1 MASRRRSLAIMFPV
15 HCDLRGQQAL
25 LVSLLTRMNVNGE
38 NIFAGAY
45 VDRHSHVRADP
56 AWLATAVQSDAS
68 WFVPVWGTRCLTE
81 GEPPKLVLLPRT
93 KIVEFIDDDEII
105 FLGIYR
111 ERPAFAVGIDKSV
124 PEPFAQLGQFHD
136 LRYLGSSLPAGEAN
150 LAAHA
155 RALVTWHRLQKYC
168 GRCGA
173 STQVAA
179 GGNTRK
185 CVNVECAVTI
195 FPRVEPAIIVLV
207 SRGDRCLL
215 GRQGSWPEGRYS
227 TIAGFVEPGES
238 LEDAVRREVIEETDV
253 RVGNIRYHSSQ
264 PWPFPSALML
274 GFNAEAETESI
285 RLNDGELQDAR
296 WFSYKEL
303 TSGFP
308 KLPYKISIARRL
320 VDDWIHANRSS
331 R

>member
-1 MASRRRSLAIMFPV
+1 MARCF
-15 HCDLRGQQAL
+15 L
-25 LVSLLTRMNVNGE
+25 LLIGMSVNGE

-45 VDRHSHVRADP
+45 VDRHGHVRTDP
-56 AWLATAVQSDAS
+56 DWLSAAIQSDAS
-68 WFVPVWGTRCLTE
+68 WFVPVWGTRCLTD
-81 GEPPKLVLLPRT
+81 GEPPGLVLLQRQN
-93 KIVEFIDDDEII
+93 IDEYISDEDII
-105 FLGIYR
+105 FLGMYR
-111 ERPAFAVGIDKSV
+111 ERPTFAVGMDKSV
-124 PEPFAQLGQFHD
+124 PEPFAERGQFHD
-136 LRYLGSSLPAGEAN
+136 LRYLGSILPADDAN

-155 RALVTWHRLQKYC
+155 RALVIWHRLQKFC

-173 STQVAA
+173 KTQTQA

-185 CVNVECAVTI
+185 CVNEACAAMI

-207 SRGDRCLL
+207 SHGDRCLL
-215 GRQGSWPEGRYS
+215 GRQKSWPEGRYS

-274 GFNAEAETESI
+274 GFTAEAETESI
-285 RLNDGELQDAR
+285 QLNDGELEDAR

-308 KLPYKISIARRL
+308 KLPYRISIARRL
-320 VDDWIHANRSS
+320 VDDWINSNGSS
-331 R
+331 GRIDSQ

>member
-1 MASRRRSLAIMFPV
+1 M
-15 HCDLRGQQAL
+15 
-25 LVSLLTRMNVNGE
+25 NGE

-45 VDRHSHVRADP
+45 VDRHGHVRANPD
-56 AWLATAVQSDAS
+56 WLSVAVHSDAS
-68 WFVPVWGTRCLTE
+68 WFVPVWGTHCLSN
-81 GEPPKLVLLPRT
+81 GEPPSLVLLRRQD
-93 KIVEFIDDDEII
+93 VDEYVDDDEII
-105 FLGIYR
+105 FLGVYR
-111 ERPAFAVGIDKSV
+111 ERPAFAVGIDRNV
-124 PEPFAQLGQFHD
+124 PQPFTTLGKYHD
-136 LRYLGSSLPAGEAN
+136 LRYLGSILPADDAN

-155 RALVTWHRLQKYC
+155 RALVIWHRLQKFC

-173 STQVAA
+173 ITRAEL
-179 GGNTRK
+179 GGNTRICVDEK
-185 CVNVECAVTI
+185 CAATI

-215 GRQGSWPEGRYS
+215 GRQKSWPERRYS

-274 GFNAEAETESI
+274 GFTAAAETESI
-285 RLNDGELQDAR
+285 QLNDGELEDAR
-296 WFSYKEL
+296 WFSHKEL

-308 KLPYKISIARRL
+308 KLPYRISIARRL
-320 VDDWIHANRSS
+320 VDDWIRSNG
-331 R
+331 